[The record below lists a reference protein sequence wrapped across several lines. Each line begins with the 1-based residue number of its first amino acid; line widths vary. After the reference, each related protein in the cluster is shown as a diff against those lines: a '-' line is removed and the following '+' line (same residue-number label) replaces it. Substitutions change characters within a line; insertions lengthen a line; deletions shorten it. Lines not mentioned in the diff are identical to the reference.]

1 MDFSNMI
8 HWITNQN
15 MLEQAE
21 DCVVLDKW
29 LLDWKQQKNCID
41 LNKTEWEIKLK
52 MIHFIVNEIDWKYG
66 ADATP

>member
-1 MDFSNMI
+1 
-8 HWITNQN
+8 

-21 DCVVLDKW
+21 YCVVLDKW

-66 ADATP
+66 VDATP